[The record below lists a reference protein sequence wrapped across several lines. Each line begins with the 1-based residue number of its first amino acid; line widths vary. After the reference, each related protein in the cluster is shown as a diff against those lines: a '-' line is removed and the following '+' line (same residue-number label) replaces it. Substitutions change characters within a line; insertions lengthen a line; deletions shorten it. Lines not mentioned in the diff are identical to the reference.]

1 MATSFLVVH
10 EIAPALKPTAFAA
23 VARALRAMPTR
34 FAALAQWYELT
45 WGNVVDTRSALHER
59 CREAGLEVAEE
70 TAFSRFHIILATRP

>member
-1 MATSFLVVH
+1 
-10 EIAPALKPTAFAA
+10 
-23 VARALRAMPTR
+23 MPTR

-70 TAFSRFHIILATRP
+70 TSFSRFHIVLAVKA